1 MTTTRGT
8 RSLVAAGFLLAAL
21 TSCSDDGGEPSGTPN
36 TDPTSTSS
44 SPTAT
49 SSPAEPSLT
58 PSEKAAQDAET
69 LVREYYATVDL
80 LRQDAS
86 RPASDLKSVASGTEL
101 LVQRNLLTGEREKEH
116 RAVGDVKLVEVN
128 VESVSLEKPVTALV
142 DVCWDVT
149 DADVVDRNGK
159 SIVSPERRD
168 VGWTRFTVTNK
179 TWKKNPAAGWRVT
192 GGYDLKKAPC
202 TGS

>member
-1 MTTTRGT
+1 MTTTRGI
-8 RSLVAAGFLLAAL
+8 RSLVAAGILLAAL
-21 TSCSDDGGEPSGTPN
+21 TSCSDDGSEPSGSPSPG
-36 TDPTSTSS
+36 PTSASS

-49 SSPAEPSLT
+49 SSSAEPSLA
-58 PSEKAAQDAET
+58 PSEKAAEDAAAM
-69 LVREYYATVDL
+69 VREYYATIDL

-101 LVQRNLLTGEREKEH
+101 LVQRNLLTGEREKGH
-116 RAVGDVKLVEVN
+116 RAVGEVKLVEVT
-128 VESVSLEKPVTALV
+128 VQSVSLDAPVTALV

-149 DADVVDRNGK
+149 DADVVNRDGK
-159 SIVSPERRD
+159 SMVSAERTD

-179 TWKKNPAAGWRVT
+179 AWKKTPSAGWRVT

-202 TGS
+202 AGS